1 MTIDYSTI
9 PNLNTLKTYH
19 TTRIINSPNA
29 GNTKSSLPISH
40 RRLNT
45 KTPGIIAI
53 SDSLVS
59 SKQDTVSKI
68 ELRERNLFQRVSNTN
83 RCALSE

>member
-1 MTIDYSTI
+1 MTT
-9 PNLNTLKTYH
+9 PNLNTFKTYQ

-45 KTPGIIAI
+45 KTPGI
-53 SDSLVS
+53 SQFVS
-59 SKQDTVSKI
+59 TVNLITSKQDTVSKI
-68 ELRERNLFQRVSNTN
+68 KLRERNLFQRDVVSM
-83 RCALSE
+83 